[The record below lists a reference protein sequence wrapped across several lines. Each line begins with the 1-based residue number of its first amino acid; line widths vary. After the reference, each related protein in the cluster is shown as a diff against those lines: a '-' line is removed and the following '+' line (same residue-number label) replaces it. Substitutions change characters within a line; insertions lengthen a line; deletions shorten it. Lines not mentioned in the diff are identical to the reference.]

1 MKLQLKELT
10 QKESLPST
18 SYGDSLLNSARLIL
32 VEPGVEDVAQEIAHQ
47 VDGDDDDDQEEARN
61 QRDPPRARVQVLLAD
76 ADQRAE
82 AGLGHRHAEAEEG
95 QSRLGD
101 DGVGDLNGADD
112 EDG

>member
-61 QRDPPRARVQVLLAD
+61 QRDPPRTGVQVFLAD
-76 ADQRAE
+76 ANQRPKT
-82 AGLGHRHAEAEEG
+82 GLSNRHA
-95 QSRLGD
+95 QP
-101 DGVGDLNGADD
+101 
-112 EDG
+112 